1 MHWPSAW
8 LPACSCALVV
18 AGCGGSDAARLPS
31 SYAGPAV
38 EQADRIGRLL
48 DGRRQC
54 AASSLAVRLQ
64 GRTIDAINTGS
75 IPPPLQEDLLG
86 RVNLLVASIPCGAM
100 DRQVRDPAELARAL
114 ADWLRDHAAES

>member
-1 MHWPSAW
+1 MRWPSAS
-8 LPACSCALVV
+8 LLACSCALVL
-18 AGCGGSDAARLPS
+18 AGCGGSDAARLPT

-38 EQADRIGRLL
+38 AQADRISRLL

-64 GRTIDAINTGS
+64 GRTIDAINMGS

-100 DRQVRDPAELARAL
+100 DPQGRDPTELARAL
-114 ADWLRDHAAES
+114 AAWLRDHDAES

>member
-1 MHWPSAW
+1 MRWPSAW
-8 LPACSCALVV
+8 LPACSCALVL
-18 AGCGGSDAARLPS
+18 AGCGGADAARLPS
-31 SYAGPAV
+31 SYAVPAV
-38 EQADRIGRLL
+38 AQADRTGRLL

-64 GRTIDAINTGS
+64 ARTIDAINAGT

-100 DRQVRDPAELARAL
+100 KRHGRDPTELARAL
-114 ADWLRDHAAES
+114 RDWLRDHAAES